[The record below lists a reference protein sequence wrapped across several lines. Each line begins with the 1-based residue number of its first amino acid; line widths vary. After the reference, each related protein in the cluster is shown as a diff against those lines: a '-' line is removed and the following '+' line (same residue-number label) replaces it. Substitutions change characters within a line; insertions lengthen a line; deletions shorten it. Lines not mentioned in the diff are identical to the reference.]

1 MQNLITTD
9 VLTHF
14 TELVKTTITNPND
27 LPLKICEYLITQLD
41 YNAVVF
47 FTLDD
52 RDNFIVQG
60 KAGSAKES
68 FSNNATFQCRNCRS
82 INSNNDN
89 IAFNNVAE
97 CEIQASDIVIYEG
110 CLFIN
115 LNEKDR
121 VLLKIAKHTPF
132 SKTDKEII
140 ETLGKSLKELLIIW
154 KTNLVKNELSLGQVV
169 TDIAHEL
176 RTPTNSILGF
186 ASLLNEDNLTNSQA
200 EYVSTLKENAFNL
213 LTLINDLIELAKV
226 EQKIIKRNL
235 TTVNLS
241 DFLNEIIKLFSSK
254 IEKNKIE
261 FLIKLENG
269 VPSKLKIDTQKF
281 RYILVNI
288 LTQSVRLT
296 EKGKITL
303 TVSKNQKNKLS
314 LRISDTSPG
323 IQSEKLKNLFKPF
336 SMESLENS
344 KFGNVSGL
352 GLAISKKYIDILDGN
367 INVTSSV
374 GKGTNYELSI
384 TVEDFS
390 QIPSSTIEK
399 QIISLPKPGK
409 NNHVLVVED
418 DYATSKLLSNYLTKW
433 GYVPVIVNSAEQ
445 TLKIIEKESFLS
457 ILMDIELPD
466 SNGFEL
472 LKTLRENK
480 ATKNTPVIVCSVE
493 AEQQK
498 AFLMGAVE
506 YFVKPIN
513 YKFLVEVLQSYK
525 LKRDSNILIVDD
537 DVPTLNLLKEAVE
550 QLGFNAI
557 AEAHSSK
564 VPDMITSLDLDLAII
579 DLEMPEL
586 SGYELI
592 KQIKS
597 DSKFRR
603 LPIIIYTGKENYKDE
618 LKNIDGMFEEL
629 LHKSSV
635 NIEELSETIS
645 AMINRYEEP
654 SKPEEIAAEK
664 DTVKILLVED
674 YKHSQII
681 VTRLLKKNSFESI
694 VVVENGA
701 EALEQ
706 VKKQNFH
713 LILMDMQMPVM
724 NGFEATEKI
733 RQIPEYKDTPIIALT
748 AFAMKGDREKC
759 LEAGATDY
767 IPKPIDSQEFIEK
780 VKHYTEAKINAHS

>member
-1 MQNLITTD
+1 MQNLIATD
-9 VLTHF
+9 LLFHYTK
-14 TELVKTTITNPND
+14 LVNTALAYPQD
-27 LPLKICEYLITQLD
+27 LPTKICEYITTQLE
-41 YNAVVF
+41 YQAVVF
-47 FTLDD
+47 FNVDD
-52 RDNFIVQG
+52 QNNFIVQG
-60 KAGSAKES
+60 KAGTAKEY
-68 FSNNATFQCRNCRS
+68 FTTNAAFQCSACRAVNNN
-82 INSNNDN
+82 NSLLVFNN
-89 IAFNNVAE
+89 IAD
-97 CEIQASDIVIYEG
+97 CEIQASDSVIYEG
-110 CLFIN
+110 CLF
-115 LNEKDR
+115 LNMEEKGR
-121 VLLKIAKHTPF
+121 VLIKIAKQTPF
-132 SKTDKEII
+132 SKTDKETI
-140 ETLGKSLKELLIIW
+140 ENLGKAFRELLILW
-154 KTNLVKNELSLGQVV
+154 KTQIRENDLTLSQVV

-186 ASLLNEDNLTNSQA
+186 ASLLNEDSLTTSQA

-213 LTLINDLIELAKV
+213 LTLMNDLIDMAKV
-226 EQKIIKRNL
+226 EQKLVKKNL
-235 TTVNLS
+235 NSVNIT
-241 DFLNEIIKLFSSK
+241 DFLNEITKLFSSK
-254 IEKNKIE
+254 IDNSKIE
-261 FLIKLENG
+261 FLVKIDG
-269 VPSKLKIDTQKF
+269 SVPAMLKIDTQKI

-288 LTQSVRLT
+288 LTQSLRIT

-303 TVSKNQKNKLS
+303 SVNFPSKKDLKI
-314 LRISDTSPG
+314 RISDTSSG
-323 IQSEKLKNLFKPF
+323 IPSDKLKNFFKPF
-336 SMESLENS
+336 TSESLEGS
-344 KFGNVSGL
+344 KFGNISGL
-352 GLAISKKYIDILDGN
+352 GLTTAKKYVEILDGT

-374 GKGTNYELSI
+374 GKGTNYDLVFPVESELPAAA
-384 TVEDFS
+384 F
-390 QIPSSTIEK
+390 PIEK
-399 QIISLPKPGK
+399 QINSLPKPGK
-409 NNHVLVVED
+409 NNRVLVVED
-418 DYATSKLLSNYLTKW
+418 DYATSKLLSNYLTRW
-433 GYVPVIVNSAEQ
+433 GYLPVIVNSAEQ
-445 TLKIIEKESFLS
+445 TLKIIEKENFLA

-480 ATKNTPVIVCSVE
+480 ATRNTPVIVCSVE
-493 AEQQK
+493 TEQQK

-557 AEAHSSK
+557 SEAHSSR
-564 VPDMITSLDLDLAII
+564 VISMIDNLDLDLAII
-579 DLEMPEL
+579 DLEMPEV
-586 SGYELI
+586 SGYDLI

-597 DSKFRR
+597 NPKFSR
-603 LPIIIYTGKENYKDE
+603 LPIVIYTGKENYRDE

-645 AMINRYEEP
+645 LMINRYEEP
-654 SKPEEIAAEK
+654 AKPEEIMDEK

-681 VTRLLKKNSFESI
+681 VTRLLKKNHFESI

-706 VKKQNFH
+706 VKKQKFQ

-733 RQIPEYKDTPIIALT
+733 RQLPEYKDTT
-748 AFAMKGDREKC
+748 YNCFNSFRDEG
-759 LEAGATDY
+759 
-767 IPKPIDSQEFIEK
+767 
-780 VKHYTEAKINAHS
+780 